1 MPKEIGRLAIE
12 NTVAGGAIVGM
23 QVDPEHYVPD
33 KYIPWFE
40 RVQSFYGTEF
50 TGNDITQAVSL
61 LVGLLVV
68 ANTSATFYKRWKA
81 KANQ

>member
-1 MPKEIGRLAIE
+1 MSREVGRLAIE
-12 NTVAGGAIVGM
+12 NTLAGGAIVGM

-40 RVQSFYGTEF
+40 RVQSFYNIEF

-61 LVGLLVV
+61 LVGLLVIV
-68 ANTSATFYKRWKA
+68 NTSIAIYRKRKLKPA
-81 KANQ
+81 